1 MEPGLRK
8 RGKIMTIEKGGRVRK
23 TGMLATAITVLLI
36 LAVGVVSCGG
46 TNKSTSGKSNSVP
59 KLPQG
64 MTEKEL
70 KEAKSAKDLQSSG
83 VMSDSSAAQQSA
95 AQSPSTSADLAGA
108 RFTMVSALR
117 NDSNKKVLVSGQREV
132 LGDYM
137 EVELTVENI
146 GDDLVGL
153 SQYSFRLKSP
163 GIEADTYNDYYG
175 SVSPFGTYV
184 SEHTITAV
192 LLDYADLKPVDYKLR
207 IKEKLES
214 VFLFFDLNPL
224 NTTMNEGVTKDNT
237 RLIIRK
243 VTGSGSGDEVE
254 ISLAGYPD

>member
-1 MEPGLRK
+1 M
-8 RGKIMTIEKGGRVRK
+8 IIEKGGRVRK
-23 TGMLATAITVLLI
+23 TGILAAVITVLLI

-46 TNKSTSGKSNSVP
+46 NKTSTTGKSQGGS

-70 KEAKSAKDLQSSG
+70 KEAKSAKDQQSSG
-83 VMSDSSAAQQSA
+83 VTSDSSAAQQSA
-95 AQSPSTSADLAGA
+95 AQSPTTSADLAGA
-108 RFTMVSALR
+108 RFTVVCALR

-146 GDDLVGL
+146 DDDLVGL

-184 SEHTITAV
+184 SDHTIAAV

-207 IKEKLES
+207 IGEKLES

-224 NTTMNEGVTKDNT
+224 NTTKNEGVTKDNT
-237 RLIIRK
+237 QLIIRK

>member
-1 MEPGLRK
+1 
-8 RGKIMTIEKGGRVRK
+8 MTVEKGGRLRK
-23 TGMLATAITVLLI
+23 TGMLLTFTALLLV
-36 LAVGVVSCGG
+36 LAVGVVSCGS
-46 TNKSTSGKSNSVP
+46 TNKSTSGKSNSGP

-70 KEAKSAKDLQSSG
+70 KEAKSAKDQQSSG
-83 VMSDSSAAQQSA
+83 VASDSSAAQQSA
-95 AQSPSTSADLAGA
+95 AQSPTTSADLAGA
-108 RFTMVSALR
+108 RFTVVSALR

-146 GDDLVGL
+146 DDDLVGL

-184 SEHTITAV
+184 SDHTIAAV

-207 IKEKLES
+207 IGEKLES

-224 NTTMNEGVTKDNT
+224 NTTKNEGVTKDNT
-237 RLIIRK
+237 QLIIRK
-243 VTGSGSGDEVE
+243 VLGSDSGDEVE

>member
-1 MEPGLRK
+1 MRGDAK
-8 RGKIMTIEKGGRVRK
+8 REMIIEKGGRVRK
-23 TGMLATAITVLLI
+23 TGMLAAVITLLLI
-36 LAVGVVSCGG
+36 LAVSIVSCGG
-46 TNKSTSGKSNSVP
+46 NKTSTTGKSQGGP

-70 KEAKSAKDLQSSG
+70 KEAKSAKDQQSSG

-95 AQSPSTSADLAGA
+95 AQSPTTSADLAGA
-108 RFTMVSALR
+108 RFTVVGALR

-146 GDDLVGL
+146 DDDLVGL

-184 SEHTITAV
+184 SDHTIAAV

-224 NTTMNEGVTKDNT
+224 NTAKNEGVTKDNT
-237 RLIIRK
+237 QLIIRK

>member
-1 MEPGLRK
+1 
-8 RGKIMTIEKGGRVRK
+8 MTIEKGGRVRK

-46 TNKSTSGKSNSVP
+46 TNKSTSGKSNSGP

-70 KEAKSAKDLQSSG
+70 KEAKSAKDQQSSG
-83 VMSDSSAAQQSA
+83 VTSDSSAAQQSA
-95 AQSPSTSADLAGA
+95 AQSPTTSADLAGA
-108 RFTMVSALR
+108 RFTVVSALR

-146 GDDLVGL
+146 DDDLVGL

-184 SEHTITAV
+184 SDHTIAAV

-224 NTTMNEGVTKDNT
+224 NTTKNEGVTKDNT
-237 RLIIRK
+237 QLIIRK
-243 VTGSGSGDEVE
+243 VLGSDSGDEVE

>member
-1 MEPGLRK
+1 M
-8 RGKIMTIEKGGRVRK
+8 IIEKGGRVRK
-23 TGMLATAITVLLI
+23 TGMLAAVITVLLI
-36 LAVGVVSCGG
+36 LAVSIVSCGG
-46 TNKSTSGKSNSVP
+46 NKTSTTGKSQGGP

-70 KEAKSAKDLQSSG
+70 KEAKSAKDQQSSG
-83 VMSDSSAAQQSA
+83 VTSDSSAAQQSA
-95 AQSPSTSADLAGA
+95 AQSPTTSADLAGA
-108 RFTMVSALR
+108 RFTVVGALR

-146 GDDLVGL
+146 DDDLVGL

-184 SEHTITAV
+184 SDHTIAAV

-207 IKEKLES
+207 IGEKLES

-224 NTTMNEGVTKDNT
+224 NTTKNEGVTKDNT
-237 RLIIRK
+237 QLIIRK
-243 VTGSGSGDEVE
+243 VLGSDSGDEVE

>member
-1 MEPGLRK
+1 
-8 RGKIMTIEKGGRVRK
+8 MTIEKGGRVRK

-184 SEHTITAV
+184 SEHTIAAV

>member
-1 MEPGLRK
+1 
-8 RGKIMTIEKGGRVRK
+8 MTVEKGGRLRK
-23 TGMLATAITVLLI
+23 TGMLLTFTALLLV
-36 LAVGVVSCGG
+36 LAVGVVSCGS
-46 TNKSTSGKSNSVP
+46 TNKSTSGKSNSGP

-70 KEAKSAKDLQSSG
+70 KEAKSAKDQQSSG
-83 VMSDSSAAQQSA
+83 VTSDSSAAQQSA
-95 AQSPSTSADLAGA
+95 AQSPTTSADLAGA
-108 RFTMVSALR
+108 RFTVVSALR

-146 GDDLVGL
+146 DDDLVGL

-184 SEHTITAV
+184 SDHTIAAV

-207 IKEKLES
+207 IGEKLES

-224 NTTMNEGVTKDNT
+224 NTTKNEGVTKDNT
-237 RLIIRK
+237 QLIIRK
-243 VTGSGSGDEVE
+243 VLGSDSGDEVE

>member
-1 MEPGLRK
+1 M
-8 RGKIMTIEKGGRVRK
+8 IIEKGGRVRK
-23 TGMLATAITVLLI
+23 TGMLAAVITVLLI

-46 TNKSTSGKSNSVP
+46 NKTSTTGKSQGGS

-70 KEAKSAKDLQSSG
+70 KEAKSAKDQQSSG
-83 VMSDSSAAQQSA
+83 VTSDSSAAQQSA
-95 AQSPSTSADLAGA
+95 AQSPTTSADLAGA
-108 RFTMVSALR
+108 RFTVVSALR

-146 GDDLVGL
+146 DDDLVGL

-184 SEHTITAV
+184 SDHTIAAV

-207 IKEKLES
+207 IGEKLES

-224 NTTMNEGVTKDNT
+224 NTTKNEGVTKDNT
-237 RLIIRK
+237 QLIIRK
-243 VTGSGSGDEVE
+243 VLGSDSGDEVE